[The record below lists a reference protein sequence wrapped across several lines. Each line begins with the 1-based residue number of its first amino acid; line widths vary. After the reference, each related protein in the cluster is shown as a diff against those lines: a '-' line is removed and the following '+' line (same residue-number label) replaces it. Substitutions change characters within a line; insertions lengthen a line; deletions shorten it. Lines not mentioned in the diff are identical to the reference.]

1 MKKEIC
7 KRIKLNLFHVEQ
19 TKFTPEVF
27 LDPENKEMKFIGK
40 SYPENAFEF
49 YMPILDWIHE
59 FFQKSDSETIKV
71 NFEIVYFNSSSS
83 KVFFDIFDI
92 FEEAQA
98 GGRDIVINWIYD
110 SDNDTAEEAGE
121 DFRDDFENLT
131 INLIGK

>member
-1 MKKEIC
+1 M
-7 KRIKLNLFHVEQ
+7 NLFHMEQ

-27 LDPENKEMKFIGK
+27 LDPEKMEMKFIGK

-59 FFQKSDSETIKV
+59 FFQKKNHETIKV

-83 KVFFDIFDI
+83 KVFFDIFDL

-98 GGRDIVINWIYD
+98 DGSHIVINWIYD

>member
-1 MKKEIC
+1 VF
-7 KRIKLNLFHVEQ
+7 KRIKLKLFHVEQ

-27 LDPENKEMKFIGK
+27 LDPEKNEIRFIGK

-49 YMPILDWIHE
+49 YTPILDWIHE
-59 FFQKSDSETIKV
+59 FLEQNNSETIKV

-92 FEEAQA
+92 FEEAKA
-98 GGRDIVINWIYD
+98 DGIDIVINWIYD